1 VTHSHHTT
9 TTYNRAFQLGIG
21 LNLAFVLVEAIA
33 GVAGHSLALLADAGH
48 NLGDVLGLILAWAAG
63 RLALRRPTERRTYGL
78 RRSTVLA
85 ALANAVVLL
94 VAVGGIVTEAL
105 RRFQQPE
112 PVAGKVVIA
121 VAAAGVVINGI
132 TAWLFHK
139 GGHDLNVRAAFLHL
153 AADAGVSAAVM
164 LGGIAM
170 ILTGW
175 SRVDPAVSLL
185 VAVTI
190 LVASWGVLRESLDL
204 ALDAVPA
211 GIDPTEVQNY
221 LASLPGVISVHDLHI
236 WGMSTTHAALTAHL
250 VRPGA
255 GLDDALMNRVCRE
268 LHDMFGIDHATI
280 QVESGEGVGCA
291 FEPEDVV

>member
-1 VTHSHHTT
+1 MSG
-9 TTYNRAFQLGIG
+9 R
-21 LNLAFVLVEAIA
+21 
-33 GVAGHSLALLADAGH
+33 SLALLADAGH
-48 NLGDVLGLILAWAAG
+48 NLGDVLGLVLAWGAG

-94 VAVGGIVTEAL
+94 VAVGGIVTEAV

-112 PVAGKVVIA
+112 AVAGKIVIA

-132 TAWLFHK
+132 TAWLFHA
-139 GGHDLNVRAAFLHL
+139 GSGRDLNLRAAFLHL
-153 AADAGVSAAVM
+153 AADAGVSAGVM
-164 LGGIAM
+164 LGGVAM

-175 SRVDPAVSLL
+175 TRFDPAVSLL
-185 VAVTI
+185 VAVAI
-190 LVASWGVLRESLDL
+190 LAASWGVLRESLDL

-211 GIDPTEVQNY
+211 GIDPAAVQSY
-221 LASLPGVISVHDLHI
+221 LAGLPGVTSVHDLHI

-255 GLDDALMNRVCRE
+255 PVDDALMNRVCSE
-268 LHDMFGIDHATI
+268 LHEQFGIDHATI
-280 QVESGEGVGCA
+280 QIESGDGVGCA
-291 FEPEDVV
+291 YESEDVV